1 MREMDNIKIV
11 KMKLLEMKNII
22 HEIRANIVN
31 SRLKLAE
38 ENVNKSEGKLIE
50 TMRWKTKKKT
60 FKTINI
66 KLVRYGTIY
75 CNLIY
80 A

>member
-66 KLVRYGTIY
+66 KLVRYGTIS

>member
-11 KMKLLEMKNII
+11 KMKLLEMKNIV
-22 HEIRANIVN
+22 HEIRANVVN
-31 SRLKLAE
+31 SRLELAE

-60 FKTINI
+60 FKTRNI
-66 KLVRYGTIY
+66 KLVRYGTIS
-75 CNLIY
+75 CDLIY

>member
-1 MREMDNIKIV
+1 MRQMDSIKIV
-11 KMKLLEMKNII
+11 KMKLLEMKNIV
-22 HEIRANIVN
+22 HEIRANVIN
-31 SRLKLAE
+31 SRLELAE

-50 TMRWKTKKKT
+50 TMRWKNKEKT

-66 KLVRYGTIY
+66 KLVRYGTIS
-75 CNLIY
+75 CDLIY

>member
-38 ENVNKSEGKLIE
+38 ENVNKFQQKS
-50 TMRWKTKKKT
+50 
-60 FKTINI
+60 
-66 KLVRYGTIY
+66 
-75 CNLIY
+75 